1 MKEFY
6 GEITEIRRISFCIEA
21 ENEEEAKQKIFEASL
36 SEDEQTFKNYET
48 EEIFGNI
55 TEVDAYFVDECSR
68 GNVQQHNVRDFWIEE
83 EK

>member
-6 GEITEIRRISFCIEA
+6 GEITEIRKISFCIKA
-21 ENEEEAKQKIFEASL
+21 ENEEEAKKKIFEACL

-48 EEIFGNI
+48 EEVFGEI
-55 TEVDAYFVDECSR
+55 LEVDSYFIDECAP
-68 GNVQQHNVRDFWIEE
+68 GNVQQYNVKDFYIEE